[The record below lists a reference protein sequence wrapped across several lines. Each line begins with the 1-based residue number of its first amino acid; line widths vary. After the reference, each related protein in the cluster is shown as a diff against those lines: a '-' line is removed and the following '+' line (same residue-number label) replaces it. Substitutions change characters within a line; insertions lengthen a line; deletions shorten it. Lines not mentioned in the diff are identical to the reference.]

1 MKRILWVLLAWAAA
15 LTLAARHAML
25 DDALIHLRYAS
36 VLHDKH
42 FISYDGIQRSYG
54 ASSLL
59 YVALLA
65 LFRTLTV
72 SPLLPKVVS
81 VVAYAALLSI
91 ACWLS
96 RANRLAV
103 ALAIVLV
110 SPMAVRWLT
119 DGMETSL
126 VCVFSVALPI
136 LLHRRAHPAL
146 LAVVAAAIC
155 VLRVEL
161 GLLVGIGVL
170 LMLALGERL
179 RAASLCV
186 GASLGYVFITVLMGH
201 LLPDTA
207 VAKVGL
213 SHLAVFNTAV
223 FETVASLSF
232 GCGAVLIWIVSAI
245 SAWRTADRRQTII
258 ANLAFPALIFLAT
271 TRGQQIHGIRY
282 LIWPLLFSITWNML
296 TARDG
301 WPVVGSRLKF
311 AAIGLVAL
319 AWAFELPIALRIDR
333 GRSRTL
339 VEMRGSHLDRL
350 RGDGL
355 AADVGFIGYFSQAPI
370 CDTNGLIN
378 GRAAAALTVEKRME
392 ACMAKRPSFLFAT
405 DQQIGALDGLHLFH
419 SGEWLRCGSV
429 TFQNVESEDR
439 HWLFVRRA
447 DYPSGCPMRLPQEG

>member
-1 MKRILWVLLAWAAA
+1 MKRILWILLAWAAA

-42 FISYDGIQRSYG
+42 FISYDGIHRSYG

-59 YVALLA
+59 YVAVLA

-96 RANRLAV
+96 RANRLAI
-103 ALAIVLV
+103 ALTIVLV

-136 LLHRRAHPAL
+136 LLHRRAHAAL

-161 GLLVGIGVL
+161 GLLVGTGVL
-170 LMLALGERL
+170 LMLALGERV
-179 RAASLCV
+179 RAAFLCL
-186 GASLGYVFITVLMGH
+186 GAALGYILVAALMGH

-232 GCGAVLIWIVSAI
+232 GCGAVLLWALSAI
-245 SAWRTADRRQTII
+245 SAWHTNRRQAFI
-258 ANLAFPALIFLAT
+258 ANLPFPALILLAI

-301 WPVVGSRLKF
+301 WPVLGPRLKF

-333 GRSRTL
+333 GRSQSFM
-339 VEMRGSHLDRL
+339 EMRGSHLDRL
-350 RGDGL
+350 QGEGL
-355 AADVGFIGYFSQAPI
+355 AGDVGFIGYFSQAPI
-370 CDTNGLIN
+370 CDINGLIN
-378 GRAAAALTVEKRME
+378 GRAAAAMSLAERTQ
-392 ACMAKRPSFLFAT
+392 ACIASRPAFLFAT
-405 DQQIGALDGLHLFH
+405 DQQLFSLAESPH
-419 SGEWLRCGSV
+419 FDRGDWLECGSV
-429 TFQNVESEDR
+429 TFRNVKSDDR
-439 HWLFVRRA
+439 HWLLVRKTR
-447 DYPSGCPMRLPQEG
+447 YPGGCPTRLPHEG

>member
-1 MKRILWVLLAWAAA
+1 LKKTLLGILLTWAAA

-42 FISYDGIQRSYG
+42 FISYDGIHRGYG
-54 ASSLL
+54 GSSLL

-81 VVAYAALLSI
+81 VVSYAALLSI

-103 ALAIVLV
+103 ALIVVLV

-126 VCVFSVALPI
+126 ACVFSVALPI
-136 LLHRRAHPAL
+136 LLHRRAHPTM

-170 LMLALGERL
+170 LMLALRERV

-186 GASLGYVFITVLMGH
+186 GAALGYTLITVLMGH

-213 SHLAVFNTAV
+213 SPLAVFNTAV

-232 GCGAVLIWIVSAI
+232 GCGAVLLWVLSAI
-245 SAWRTADRRQTII
+245 SAWRTDRRQAFI
-258 ANLAFPALIFLAT
+258 ANLPFPALVLLAT
-271 TRGQQIHGIRY
+271 ARGQQIQGIRY

-301 WPVVGSRLKF
+301 WPVLGSRLKF

-339 VEMRGSHLDRL
+339 VEMRSSHLDRL
-350 RGDGL
+350 HGEGV
-355 AADVGFIGYFSQAPI
+355 AGDVGFIGYFSQATI
-370 CDTNGLIN
+370 CDAKGLVN
-378 GRAAAALTVEKRME
+378 GRVAAAMTTEERMH
-392 ACMAKRPSFLFAT
+392 ACMASHPTFAFAT
-405 DQQIGALDGLHLFH
+405 QKQIDSYHDVRLFRRDD
-419 SGEWLRCGSV
+419 WLECGSV

-439 HWLFVRRA
+439 HWLLVRRA
-447 DYPSGCPMRLPQEG
+447 DYPSGCPARLPQEG

>member
-1 MKRILWVLLAWAAA
+1 LKRILWILLAWAAA

-42 FISYDGIQRSYG
+42 FISYDGIHRSYG

-65 LFRTLTV
+65 LLRTISV

-96 RANRLAV
+96 KANRLAV
-103 ALAIVLV
+103 ALTIVLV

-126 VCVFSVALPI
+126 VCVVSVALPI
-136 LLHRRAHPAL
+136 LLPRRAHPAL
-146 LAVVAAAIC
+146 LAVLAAAIC

-161 GLLVGIGVL
+161 GLLVGIGIL
-170 LMLALGERL
+170 LMLSVGERV
-179 RAASLCV
+179 RAASLCL
-186 GASLGYVFITVLMGH
+186 GAVLGYALVTALMGH

-207 VAKVGL
+207 VAKAGLPGLGVVGV
-213 SHLAVFNTAV
+213 AIYETAS
-223 FETVASLSF
+223 ALSF
-232 GCGAVLIWIVSAI
+232 GCGAVLLWGLSAI
-245 SAWRTADRRQTII
+245 SAGRTDRRQALI
-258 ANLAFPALIFLAT
+258 ANLPFPVLILLAVA
-271 TRGQQIHGIRY
+271 RGQQIHGIRY

-301 WPVVGSRLKF
+301 WPVLGSRLKF

-333 GRSRTL
+333 GRSRTF
-339 VEMRGSHLDRL
+339 VEMRGSNLDRL
-350 RGDGL
+350 RGEGL
-355 AADVGFIGYFSQAPI
+355 ASDVGFIGYFSQAQI

-378 GRAAAALTVEKRME
+378 GRAAAAMTAEKRTE
-392 ACMAKRPSFLFAT
+392 ACMLKHPSFLFAT
-405 DQQIGALDGLHLFH
+405 DQQIGSLDRLHLFQA
-419 SGEWLRCGSV
+419 GEWLRCGSV

-447 DYPSGCPMRLPQEG
+447 EYPSGCPARLPQEG

>member
-1 MKRILWVLLAWAAA
+1 LKRILWILVAWAAV

-36 VLHDKH
+36 VLHDRH
-42 FISYDGIQRSYG
+42 FISYDGIHRSYG
-54 ASSLL
+54 TSSLL

-65 LFRTLTV
+65 LFRTLTI

-96 RANRLAV
+96 GKNRMAV
-103 ALAIVLV
+103 ALTIVLV

-146 LAVVAAAIC
+146 LAVLAAATC

-170 LMLALGERL
+170 LMLVLGERV
-179 RAASLCV
+179 RAASLCL
-186 GASLGYVFITVLMGH
+186 GAALGYFLVTVLMGH

-207 VAKVGL
+207 VAKAGL
-213 SHLAVFNTAV
+213 SCLTVFKTAV

-232 GCGAVLIWIVSAI
+232 GCGAVLLWVLSAI
-245 SAWRTADRRQTII
+245 SAWRTDRRQAFI
-258 ANLAFPALIFLAT
+258 ANLAFPVLILLAVA
-271 TRGQQIHGIRY
+271 RGQQIHGIRY
-282 LIWPLLFSITWNML
+282 LIWPLLFSITWNVL
-296 TARDG
+296 TARNG
-301 WPVVGSRLKF
+301 RPVLGSRLKF
-311 AAIGLVAL
+311 AAIALVAV

-333 GRSRTL
+333 GRSRTFI
-339 VEMRGSHLDRL
+339 EMRGSHLDRL
-350 RGDGL
+350 RGEGL
-355 AADVGFIGYFSQAPI
+355 AGDVGFIGYFSQAPI

-378 GRAAAALTVEKRME
+378 GRVAAAMTVDRRTE
-392 ACMAKRPSFLFAT
+392 ACMARRPWFMFAT
-405 DQQIGALDGLHLFH
+405 DQQIGSLDRLHLFH
-419 SGEWLRCGSV
+419 PSDWLKCGSV
-429 TFQNVESEDR
+429 TFQNVNSEDR
-439 HWLFVRRA
+439 HWLFVRRSE
-447 DYPSGCPMRLPQEG
+447 YPAGCPTRLPQEG